1 MTSETKKVGRV
12 RAAILDWLGV
22 PIGLATGGFW
32 SEVYPESAAG
42 KSVTVDRAMQLS
54 AAWACVRLL
63 SETIS
68 TLPIK
73 MFERRADGTRIPAT
87 QHPLYKVICKHP
99 NREMT
104 PARLMLMIVAS
115 LCLWGNAYVELKLV
129 GSRIVALVPLLPQ
142 RMKVKRSK
150 DTGRL
155 VYTYWEDGKE
165 REIAEDSIMHIR
177 GFGLDGVC
185 GTFAVASGRDV
196 FGGALAAD
204 EAAYKM
210 FAQGMQAS
218 GLISSDGYM

>member
-12 RAAILDWLGV
+12 RAAILDWLDV

-87 QHPLYKVICKHP
+87 QHPLYKIICKVP

-115 LCLWGNAYVELKLV
+115 LCLWGNADVELKLV
-129 GSRIVALVPLLPQ
+129 GRRIVALVPLLPQ

-155 VYTYWEDGKE
+155 VYTYWEEGKE
-165 REIAEDSIMHIR
+165 REITEDSIMHIR
-177 GFGLDGVC
+177 VFGLGGVC
-185 GTFAVASGRDV
+185 GTFAVASGRGV
-196 FGGALAAD
+196 FGGAMAAD
-204 EAAYKM
+204 ESAY
-210 FAQGMQAS
+210 
-218 GLISSDGYM
+218 